1 MNAMSHR
8 LTDQHLSAWRAF
20 ITAHARLIDVIDR
33 ELVEAG
39 CIPLHWYDVLIELK
53 EAPQRRL
60 RMSELAH
67 KVVLSKS
74 GLTRLVDKLEEARLL
89 QRQSASE
96 DGRGA
101 FAVLTDEGYAA
112 LRQAWPIYA
121 NGIQQHFAQYL
132 NEEEANLMSAALTR
146 MMDAVQ
152 E

>member
-1 MNAMSHR
+1 
-8 LTDQHLSAWRAF
+8 
-20 ITAHARLIDVIDR
+20 VIDH

-60 RMSELAH
+60 RLNELAR

-74 GLTRLVDKLEEARLL
+74 GLTRLVDKLEAAGLL
-89 QRQSASE
+89 QRQSAAE

-101 FAVLTDEGYAA
+101 FAVLTDAGYGA

-121 NGIQQHFAQYL
+121 RGIQQHFAQFL
-132 NEEEANLMSAALTR
+132 SDEEANIISTALTR
-146 MMDAVQ
+146 MVDAK